1 MTIALPRPASA
12 NLFIAI
18 YEAIMRLADHAV
30 ARYSAPS
37 CRSSAPVHA
46 FCWLVALA
54 TTLAGD
60 RTYLRAPKPPAAEPT
75 PAPKRT
81 RPARYRPYDDDARER
96 AQIGRIRLAFATV
109 PLGQL
114 AERIARR
121 LGLRPEDELWPRDL
135 AQITQ
140 TPAEFVAEAP
150 CEAEPKTTPQ
160 PPSTTPQPTTIK
172 RPARPI
178 PHGVNSS

>member
-12 NLFIAI
+12 NLVIAI
-18 YEAIMRLADHAV
+18 YEAILRLADHAV

-37 CRSSAPVHA
+37 CRSSAPAHA

-60 RTYLRAPKPPAAEPT
+60 RAYLRAPKLPAEPN

-81 RPARYRPYDDDARER
+81 RPARHRPYDDDTRER
-96 AQIGRIRLAFATV
+96 AQIGRIRHAFATV
-109 PLGQL
+109 PLGVL

-121 LGLRPEDELWPRDL
+121 LGLRPEDELWPRDITH
-135 AQITQ
+135 ITQ

-150 CEAEPKTTPQ
+150 PEPQTTPQ
-160 PPSTTPQPTTIK
+160 PPSTTAQPTAAK
-172 RPARPI
+172 HRSRPVPRR
-178 PHGVNSS
+178 VNSS